1 MAALV
6 YLRVFAL
13 LLAAAL
19 ITGITK
25 ALLKRILNSVKF
37 RTSFFLTLSLT
48 VFLSLASSFSL
59 EAASR
64 QFQIEDL
71 RIEGLQRVSP
81 GTVFSELPLQ
91 TDEPIAFEQIT
102 KATKQL
108 YATGLFDDVAVYE
121 DKDQLV
127 LRVKE
132 RPTLQ
137 KLEIEGNKKVSSDDL
152 TKGLS
157 QAGLEEGQIFQR
169 STLDQIKLEL
179 ERMYHAQGR
188 YNAKITSQVEEL
200 PRNRVSVKIT
210 IAEGSVAAIRRIN
223 LVGNHH
229 YTNKKLLSLFEL
241 NQTKG
246 WTLFSSADQYSRE
259 KLGGDLERLK
269 SWYLDNGYLRFNV
282 ESTQVSISPDK
293 QDIFITI
300 NIFEG
305 DQYKVSE
312 VELAGELILEE
323 EQLLPFVRLKAGDVF
338 SRGAMTSSSES
349 IRSRLGIEGYTFA
362 EVNGRPEI
370 DDEKKEVK
378 LTFLVDPG
386 RRNYIRKIN
395 FNGNISTKDEVLRRE
410 MLQLEGA
417 SANTD
422 LIQQSKQQ
430 LERLGFFSSVN
441 IETQPNAGS
450 PDLIDVNYT
459 VEEQPSGSVSASVGY
474 SQASGVVY
482 GAALSQNNFLGTGNI
497 VSLGANRS
505 DFRTSYNFSYLN
517 PYYTID
523 GVSRGFNLF
532 YRETDF
538 KDEDYG
544 ISSYATDAYGAN
556 VTYGYPISRN
566 SRLSLS
572 LGFDN
577 TNIKAEKFNNVII
590 LDEIWAFEALYG
602 LEFFNYKLTGRW
614 TRNLL
619 NRGILATGG
628 SYQSFS
634 LELATP
640 GSDYEFFKAN
650 YRGQKYFRLADS
662 WSLKFKTDLGYGDGL
677 GSKYGQLPFYEHYYS
692 GGLSSVRG
700 YRSNSLGQ
708 RSTQTIDRTSQDST
722 SQKTTNALGGNML
735 IEGSAEL
742 IFPLPFIEDQR
753 SMQTSLFIDGGSV
766 YSTKCMTGHTQCVK
780 GVELS
785 DLRYSAGISLTWL
798 TAIGPLAFS
807 IAQPLNDGPDDRTEF
822 FQFSL
827 GQTF

>member
-1 MAALV
+1 MKLRNSIFFTQCLLLV
-6 YLRVFAL
+6 FTLISGAN
-13 LLAAAL
+13 LAAAD
-19 ITGITK
+19 
-25 ALLKRILNSVKF
+25 
-37 RTSFFLTLSLT
+37 RT
-48 VFLSLASSFSL
+48 
-59 EAASR
+59 
-64 QFQIEDL
+64 FQMEDL

-91 TDEPIAFEQIT
+91 TNEPISLMQIT
-102 KATKQL
+102 QATKQL
-108 YATGLFDDVAVYE
+108 FATGLFDDVAVYE
-121 DKDQLV
+121 DNNQLV
-127 LRVKE
+127 LKVKE

-137 KLEIEGNKKVSSDDL
+137 KLKIEGNKKVSTEDL
-152 TKGLS
+152 TKGLT

-169 STLDQIKLEL
+169 STLDKIKLEL

-188 YNAKITSQVEEL
+188 YNAKITSEVETL
-200 PRNRVSVKIT
+200 PRNRVAVKIT

-223 LVGNHH
+223 LVGNHN
-229 YTNKKLLSLFEL
+229 YSNKELLKNFEL
-241 NQTKG
+241 NQTQG

-259 KLGGDLERLK
+259 KLGGDLERLR
-269 SWYLDNGYLRFNV
+269 SWYLDKGYLRFNV
-282 ESTQVSISPDK
+282 ESTQVSISPNK
-293 QDIFITI
+293 QDIFITV
-300 NIFEG
+300 NVFEG

-323 EQLLPFVRLKAGDVF
+323 AQLASLIRLTAGDVF
-338 SRGAMTSSSES
+338 SRSAMTASSEG

-362 EVNGRPEI
+362 EVNGRPDI

-386 RRNYIRKIN
+386 RRSYVRRIN
-395 FNGNISTKDEVLRRE
+395 FNGNISTKDDVLRRE
-410 MLQLEGA
+410 MIQLEGA

-441 IETQPNAGS
+441 VETQPIAGS

-459 VEEQPSGSVSASVGY
+459 VEEQPSGSISASVGY
-474 SQASGVVY
+474 SQSSGVVF

-505 DFRTSYNFSYLN
+505 DYRTSYNFSYLN

-523 GVSRGFNLF
+523 GVSRGFNMF

-538 KDEDYG
+538 KNEDYG
-544 ISSYATDAYGAN
+544 ISSYATDAYGFN
-556 VTYGYPISRN
+556 VTYGYPISRF

-577 TNIKAEKFNNVII
+577 TNVKAERLVASDFILLDDIRAFN
-590 LDEIWAFEALYG
+590 ALHG

-614 TRNLL
+614 TKNQL
-619 NRGILATGG
+619 NRGILASAG

-634 LELATP
+634 LEVATP

-650 YRGQKYFRLADS
+650 YRGQKYFPLADS
-662 WSLKFKTDLGYGDGL
+662 WSLKFKTDLGYGGGL
-677 GSKYGQLPFYEHYYS
+677 SSQYNQLPFYENYFS

-708 RSTQTIDRTSQDST
+708 RSTQTDGLGGNTRE
-722 SQKTTNALGGNML
+722 TTNALGGNVL

-753 SMQTSLFIDGGSV
+753 SMQTSFFIDGGNV
-766 YSTKCMTGHTQCVK
+766 FSTQCTTGHTSCIN
-780 GVELS
+780 GIELD
-785 DLRYSAGISLTWL
+785 DLRYSAGVSLTWL

-807 IAQPLNDGPDDRTEF
+807 IAKPLNDGPKDRTEF

>member
-1 MAALV
+1 MKYLV
-6 YLRVFAL
+6 F
-13 LLAAAL
+13 
-19 ITGITK
+19 
-25 ALLKRILNSVKF
+25 
-37 RTSFFLTLSLT
+37 
-48 VFLSLASSFSL
+48 SLAFVSCFSL
-59 EAASR
+59 QAAEV
-64 QFQIEDL
+64 FQIEDL

-81 GTVFSELPLQ
+81 GTVFSQLPLQ
-91 TDEPIAFEQIT
+91 TDEPISLEQIT
-102 KATKQL
+102 QASKQL
-108 YATGLFDDVAVYE
+108 FTTGLFDDVAVYTE
-121 DKDQLV
+121 KEQLI

-137 KLEIEGNKKVSSDDL
+137 KLEIEGNKKVSSEDL

-188 YNAKITSQVEEL
+188 YSAKITSEVEEL
-200 PRNRVSVKIT
+200 PRNRVAIKIK
-210 IAEGSVAAIRRIN
+210 INEGSVAAIRRIN
-223 LVGNHH
+223 LVGNQN
-229 YTNKKLLSLFEL
+229 YSNQELLKHFEL
-241 NQTKG
+241 NETKG
-246 WTLFSSADQYSRE
+246 WTLFNSADQYSRE
-259 KLGGDLERLK
+259 KLAGDLESLR
-269 SWYLDNGYLRFNV
+269 SWYLDNGYLRFNI
-282 ESTQVSISPDK
+282 ESTQVSISPNR

-300 NIFEG
+300 NVFEG
-305 DQYKVSE
+305 DQYKVSD

-323 EQLLPFVRLKAGDVF
+323 EQLNPYIFLKSGDTF
-338 SRGAMTSSSES
+338 SRSAMTASSEGV
-349 IRSRLGIEGYTFA
+349 RRRLGIEGYTFA
-362 EVNGRPEI
+362 EVNGRPDI
-370 DDEKKEVK
+370 DDDKKEVK
-378 LTFLVDPG
+378 LIFLVDPG
-386 RRNYIRKIN
+386 RRSYVRKIN
-395 FNGNISTKDEVLRRE
+395 FAGNISTKDEVLRRE

-422 LIQQSKQQ
+422 LIKQSKEQ
-430 LERLGFFSSVN
+430 LDRLGFFSSVN
-441 IETQPNAGS
+441 VENQPSATN

-459 VEEQPSGSVSASVGY
+459 VEEQPSGSISASVGY
-474 SQASGVVY
+474 SQSSGVVY

-497 VSLGANRS
+497 VSFGANRS

-538 KDEDYG
+538 DEDYG

-577 TNIKAEKFNNVII
+577 TTVQAEKYQNII
-590 LDEIWAFEALYG
+590 LLDDIRAFNEEHG
-602 LEFFNYKLTGRW
+602 LEFFNYRVTGRW

-619 NRGILATGG
+619 NRGILATNG

-634 LELATP
+634 LELAAP
-640 GSDYEFFKAN
+640 GSDYQFYKAN
-650 YRGQKYFRLADS
+650 YRGQKYFKLADN
-662 WSLKFKTDLGYGDGL
+662 WSLKFRTDLGYGDGL
-677 GSKYGQLPFYEHYYS
+677 GSEYKQLPFYENYFS

-708 RSTQTIDRTSQDST
+708 RSTQTFNGVQSKTS
-722 SQKTTNALGGNML
+722 NALGGNILM
-735 IEGSAEL
+735 EGSAEL

-753 SMQTSLFIDGGSV
+753 SMQTSLFLDGGSV
-766 YSTKCMTGHTQCVK
+766 YTSRCFSNNPSCTK
-780 GVELS
+780 GVDLDE
-785 DLRYSAGISLTWL
+785 LRYSVGISLTWL

-807 IAQPLNDGPDDRTEF
+807 IAEPLNDGPDDRTEF

>member
-1 MAALV
+1 M
-6 YLRVFAL
+6 
-13 LLAAAL
+13 
-19 ITGITK
+19 
-25 ALLKRILNSVKF
+25 KF
-37 RTSFFLTLSLT
+37 RTSIFLTPCLVL
-48 VFLSLASSFSL
+48 LLALVSMSAPSL
-59 EAASR
+59 EAANR
-64 QFQIEDL
+64 TFQIEDL

-91 TDEPIAFEQIT
+91 TNDPVALEQIT

-108 YATGLFDDVAVYE
+108 FATGLFDDVAVYE
-121 DKDQLV
+121 DANQLV
-127 LRVKE
+127 IKVKE

-137 KLEIEGNKKVSSDDL
+137 TLKIEGNKKVSTEDL

-169 STLDQIKLEL
+169 STLDKIKLEL

-188 YNAKITSQVEEL
+188 YNAKITSEVETL
-200 PRNRVSVKIT
+200 PRNRVAIKISIT
-210 IAEGSVAAIRRIN
+210 EGSVAAIRRIN
-223 LVGNHH
+223 IVGNTN
-229 YTNKKLLSLFEL
+229 YTNKQLLKHFEL
-241 NQTKG
+241 NETKG

-259 KLGGDLERLK
+259 KLGGDLERLR

-282 ESTQVSISPDK
+282 ESTQVSISPNK
-293 QDIFITI
+293 QDIFVTV
-300 NIFEG
+300 NVFEG
-305 DQYKVSE
+305 DQYKVSG
-312 VELAGELILEE
+312 VALAGELILEE
-323 EQLLPFVRLKAGDVF
+323 EELLPLIRLKAGDVF
-338 SRGAMTSSSES
+338 SRSAMTASSES
-349 IRSRLGIEGYTFA
+349 LRSRLGIEGYTFA
-362 EVNGRPEI
+362 EVNGRPDV
-370 DDEKKEVK
+370 DDQQKEVK

-386 RRNYIRKIN
+386 RRSYVRRIN

-410 MLQLEGA
+410 MIQLEGA

-441 IETQPNAGS
+441 VETQPIAGS

-459 VEEQPSGSVSASVGY
+459 VEEQPSGSISASVGY
-474 SQASGVVY
+474 SQSSGVVF
-482 GAALSQNNFLGTGNI
+482 GAALSQNNFLGTGNV

-505 DFRTSYNFSYLN
+505 DYRTSYNFSYLN

-538 KDEDYG
+538 KNEDYG

-556 VTYGYPISRN
+556 VTYGYPISRF

-577 TNIKAEKFNNVII
+577 THVKAETVPGSEFILLDDIRAFNE
-590 LDEIWAFEALYG
+590 LHG

-614 TRNLL
+614 TRNKL
-619 NRGILATGG
+619 NRGILATAGN
-628 SYQSFS
+628 YQSFS
-634 LELATP
+634 LEIATP

-650 YRGQKYFRLADS
+650 YRGQKYFTLTDS
-662 WSLKFKTDLGYGDGL
+662 WSLKFKTDLGYGDGI
-677 GSKYGQLPFYEHYYS
+677 GSKYSQLPFYENYFA

-708 RSTQTIDRTSQDST
+708 RSTQTEGVGGNKRE
-722 SQKTTNALGGNML
+722 TTNALGGNVL

-753 SMQTSLFIDGGSV
+753 SMQTSLFIDAGSV
-766 YSTKCMTGHTQCVK
+766 FSTHCVTGHTDCVK
-780 GVELS
+780 GVEL
-785 DLRYSAGISLTWL
+785 DELRYSAGVSLTWL

-807 IAQPLNDGPDDRTEF
+807 IAQPLNDGPKDRTEF

>member
-1 MAALV
+1 M
-6 YLRVFAL
+6 
-13 LLAAAL
+13 
-19 ITGITK
+19 
-25 ALLKRILNSVKF
+25 KF
-37 RTSFFLTLSLT
+37 RNPIFSIQCFAFYLFVITCF
-48 VFLSLASSFSL
+48 SSQAV
-59 EAASR
+59 AAS
-64 QFQIEDL
+64 FQIEDL

-91 TDEPIAFEQIT
+91 TDEPITLEQIT
-102 KATKQL
+102 LASKQL
-108 YATGLFDDVAVYE
+108 FATGLFDDLAVYE
-121 DKDQLV
+121 DGEQLV

-137 KLEIEGNKKVSSDDL
+137 KLEIEGNKKVSTEDL

-188 YNAKITSQVEEL
+188 YSAKITSEVEEL
-200 PRNRVSVKIT
+200 PRNRVAIKIS
-210 IAEGSVAAIRRIN
+210 INEGGVAAIRRIN
-223 LVGNHH
+223 LVGNQN
-229 YTNKKLLSLFEL
+229 YSNKTLLKHFEL
-241 NQTKG
+241 NETKG
-246 WTLFSSADQYSRE
+246 WSLFSSADQYSRE
-259 KLGGDLERLK
+259 KLSGDLERLR
-269 SWYLDNGYLRFNV
+269 SWYLDNGYLRFNI
-282 ESTQVSISPDK
+282 ESTQVSISPNR
-293 QDIFITI
+293 QDIFITV
-300 NIFEG
+300 NVFEG

-323 EQLLPFVRLKAGDVF
+323 PQLKPFIFLKAGDTF
-338 SRGAMTSSSES
+338 SRSAMTASSEG

-362 EVNGRPEI
+362 EVNGRPDI
-370 DDEKKEVK
+370 DDDKKEVK
-378 LTFLVDPG
+378 LIFLVDPG
-386 RRNYIRKIN
+386 RRSYVRKIN
-395 FNGNISTKDEVLRRE
+395 FAGNISTKDEVLRRE

-422 LIQQSKQQ
+422 LIKQSKEQ
-430 LERLGFFSSVN
+430 LDRLGFFSSVN
-441 IETQPNAGS
+441 VENQPSATN

-459 VEEQPSGSVSASVGY
+459 VEEQPSGSISASIGY
-474 SQASGVVY
+474 SQSSGVVY

-497 VSLGANRS
+497 VSFGANRS

-538 KDEDYG
+538 DEDYG

-577 TNIKAEKFNNVII
+577 TTVQAETYNNSI
-590 LDEIWAFEALYG
+590 LLDDIRAFDALYG
-602 LEFFNYKLTGRW
+602 LEFLNYKVTGRW

-619 NRGILATGG
+619 NRGILATNG
-628 SYQSFS
+628 SYQSLS
-634 LELATP
+634 LEVATP
-640 GSDYEFFKAN
+640 GSDYQFFKSN
-650 YRGQKYFRLADS
+650 YRGQKYFKLADS

-677 GSKYGQLPFYEHYYS
+677 SSEYNQLPFYESYFS

-708 RSTQTIDRTSQDST
+708 RSTQTLNGVQSETSS
-722 SQKTTNALGGNML
+722 ALGGNVL
-735 IEGSAEL
+735 VEGSAEL

-753 SMQTSLFIDGGSV
+753 SMQTSLFFDAGNV
-766 YSTKCMTGHTQCVK
+766 YTTKCIASHTSCTE
-780 GVELS
+780 GVDLDE
-785 DLRYSAGISLTWL
+785 LRYSVGISLTWL

-807 IAQPLNDGPDDRTEF
+807 IAEPLNDKANDTTEF

>member
-1 MAALV
+1 M
-6 YLRVFAL
+6 
-13 LLAAAL
+13 
-19 ITGITK
+19 
-25 ALLKRILNSVKF
+25 KF
-37 RTSFFLTLSLT
+37 RNPIFLIQYSVFFLI
-48 VFLSLASSFSL
+48 LASSFNL
-59 EAASR
+59 QAATDS
-64 QFQIEDL
+64 FQIEDL

-81 GTVFSELPLQ
+81 GTVFAELPLQ
-91 TDEPIAFEQIT
+91 TDEPITLEEIT
-102 KATKQL
+102 KASKQL
-108 YATGLFDDVAVYE
+108 FSTGLFDDVAVYE
-121 DKDQLV
+121 DNEQLV

-137 KLEIEGNKKVSSDDL
+137 KLEIEGNKKVSTEDL

-169 STLDQIKLEL
+169 ATLDQIKLEL

-188 YNAKITSQVEEL
+188 YSAKITSEVEEL
-200 PRNRVSVKIT
+200 PRNRVAIKIT
-210 IAEGSVAAIRRIN
+210 ISEGSVAAIRRIN
-223 LVGNHH
+223 IVGNKS
-229 YTNKKLLSLFEL
+229 YSNKELLKHFEL
-241 NQTKG
+241 KETKG

-259 KLGGDLERLK
+259 KLSGDLERLR
-269 SWYLDNGYLRFNV
+269 SWYLDNGYLRFNI
-282 ESTQVSISPDK
+282 ESTQVSISPNR
-293 QDIFITI
+293 QDVFITV
-300 NIFEG
+300 NVFEG
-305 DQYKVSE
+305 DQYKVSD

-323 EQLLPFVRLKAGDVF
+323 EQLTPFIFLKAGDTF
-338 SRGAMTSSSES
+338 SRSAMTASSEG

-362 EVNGRPEI
+362 EVNGRPDI

-378 LTFLVDPG
+378 LIFLVDPG
-386 RRNYIRKIN
+386 RRSYVRKIN
-395 FNGNISTKDEVLRRE
+395 FTGNISTKDEVLRRE

-422 LIQQSKQQ
+422 LIKQSKER

-441 IETQPNAGS
+441 VENQPSATN

-459 VEEQPSGSVSASVGY
+459 VEEQPSGSISASVGY
-474 SQASGVVY
+474 SQSSGVVY
-482 GAALSQNNFLGTGNI
+482 GASLSQNNFLGTGNV
-497 VSLGANRS
+497 VSFGANRS
-505 DFRTSYNFSYLN
+505 DYRTSYNFSYLN
-517 PYYTID
+517 PYYTLD
-523 GVSRGFNLF
+523 GISRGFNLF

-538 KDEDYG
+538 DEDYG

-556 VTYGYPISRN
+556 VTYGYPVSRN

-577 TNIKAEKFNNVII
+577 TTIQAEKYNDII
-590 LDEIWAFEALYG
+590 LLDDIRAFNDAYG
-602 LEFFNYKLTGRW
+602 LEFFNYKITGRW

-619 NRGILATGG
+619 NRGILATDG

-634 LELATP
+634 LEFATP
-640 GSDYEFFKAN
+640 GSDYQFFKSN
-650 YRGQKYFRLADS
+650 YRGQKYFKLTDS
-662 WSLKFKTDLGYGDGL
+662 WSLKFRTDLGYGDGM
-677 GSKYGQLPFYEHYYS
+677 GSKFNQLPFYENYFS

-708 RSTQTIDRTSQDST
+708 RSTQTYYGVQSKTS
-722 SQKTTNALGGNML
+722 NALGGNIL

-753 SMQTSLFIDGGSV
+753 SMQTSLFLDGGSV
-766 YSTKCMTGHTQCVK
+766 YTSKC
-780 GVELS
+780 LS
-785 DLRYSAGISLTWL
+785 GNSSCIEGIDLGELRYSVGVSLTWL

-807 IAQPLNDGPDDRTEF
+807 IAEPLNDGPDDRTEF

>member
-1 MAALV
+1 MKLRNSIFFTQCLLLV
-6 YLRVFAL
+6 FTLISGAN
-13 LLAAAL
+13 LAAAD
-19 ITGITK
+19 
-25 ALLKRILNSVKF
+25 
-37 RTSFFLTLSLT
+37 RT
-48 VFLSLASSFSL
+48 
-59 EAASR
+59 
-64 QFQIEDL
+64 FQMEDL

-91 TDEPIAFEQIT
+91 TNEPISLMQIT
-102 KATKQL
+102 QATKQL
-108 YATGLFDDVAVYE
+108 FATGLFDDVAVYE
-121 DKDQLV
+121 DNNQLV
-127 LRVKE
+127 LKVKE

-137 KLEIEGNKKVSSDDL
+137 KLKIEGNKKVSTEDL
-152 TKGLS
+152 TKGLT

-169 STLDQIKLEL
+169 STLDKIKLEL

-188 YNAKITSQVEEL
+188 YNAKITSEVETL
-200 PRNRVSVKIT
+200 PRNRVAVKIT

-223 LVGNHH
+223 LVGNHN
-229 YTNKKLLSLFEL
+229 YSNKELLKNFEL
-241 NQTKG
+241 NQTQG

-259 KLGGDLERLK
+259 KLGGDLERLR
-269 SWYLDNGYLRFNV
+269 SWYLDKGYLRFNV

-293 QDIFITI
+293 QDIFITV
-300 NIFEG
+300 NVFEG

-323 EQLLPFVRLKAGDVF
+323 EQLTSLIRLTAGDVF
-338 SRGAMTSSSES
+338 SRSAMTASSEG

-362 EVNGRPEI
+362 EVNGRPDI

-386 RRNYIRKIN
+386 RRSYVRRIN
-395 FNGNISTKDEVLRRE
+395 FNGNISTKDDVLRRE
-410 MLQLEGA
+410 MIQLEGA

-441 IETQPNAGS
+441 VETQPIAGK

-459 VEEQPSGSVSASVGY
+459 VEEQPSGSISASVGY
-474 SQASGVVY
+474 SQSSGVVF

-505 DFRTSYNFSYLN
+505 DYRTSYNFSYLN

-523 GVSRGFNLF
+523 GVSRGFNMF

-538 KDEDYG
+538 KNEDYG
-544 ISSYATDAYGAN
+544 ISSYATDAYGFN
-556 VTYGYPISRN
+556 VTYGYPISRF

-577 TNIKAEKFNNVII
+577 TNVKAERLVASDFILLDDIRAFN
-590 LDEIWAFEALYG
+590 ALHG

-614 TRNLL
+614 TKNQL
-619 NRGILATGG
+619 NRGILASAG
-628 SYQSFS
+628 SYQSLS
-634 LELATP
+634 LEVATP

-650 YRGQKYFRLADS
+650 YRGQKYFPLADS
-662 WSLKFKTDLGYGDGL
+662 WSLKFKTDLGYGGGL
-677 GSKYGQLPFYEHYYS
+677 SSQYNQLPFYENYFS

-708 RSTQTIDRTSQDST
+708 RSTQTDGLGGNTRE
-722 SQKTTNALGGNML
+722 TTNALGGNVL

-753 SMQTSLFIDGGSV
+753 SMQTSFFIDGGNVFS
-766 YSTKCMTGHTQCVK
+766 TQCVPGHNSCIK
-780 GVELS
+780 GIEL
-785 DLRYSAGISLTWL
+785 DDMRYSAGVSLTWL

-807 IAQPLNDGPDDRTEF
+807 IAQPLNDGPKDRTEF

>member
-1 MAALV
+1 M
-6 YLRVFAL
+6 
-13 LLAAAL
+13 
-19 ITGITK
+19 
-25 ALLKRILNSVKF
+25 KF
-37 RTSFFLTLSLT
+37 RNPLTLTLSLL
-48 VFLSLASSFSL
+48 VFLSLIASTHL
-59 EAASR
+59 AAAQTR
-64 QFQIEDL
+64 FQIEDL

-81 GTVFSELPLQ
+81 GTVFSELSLQ
-91 TDEPIAFEQIT
+91 TDQPITLEQIT
-102 KATKQL
+102 QASKQL
-108 YATGLFDDVAVYE
+108 FATGLFNDVAVYE

-137 KLEIEGNKKVSSDDL
+137 KLNIEGNKKVSSEDL

-188 YNAKITSQVEEL
+188 YNAKIVSEVEEL
-200 PRNRVSVKIT
+200 PRNRVVVKIT
-210 IAEGSVAAIRRIN
+210 ITEGSVAAIRRIN
-223 LVGNHH
+223 LVGNHR
-229 YTNKKLLSLFEL
+229 YTNKQLLKNFEL

-259 KLGGDLERLK
+259 KLSGDLERLK
-269 SWYLDNGYLRFNV
+269 SWYLDNGYLRFTI

-293 QDIFITI
+293 QDIFITV
-300 NIFEG
+300 NLSEG
-305 DQYKVSE
+305 EEYQVSGL
-312 VELAGELILEE
+312 ELAGELILEE
-323 EQLLPFVRLKAGDVF
+323 EQLTPLIRLQAGDVF
-338 SRGAMTSSSES
+338 SRSAMTASSEN
-349 IRSRLGIEGYTFA
+349 IRNRLGVEGYTFA

-370 DDEKKEVK
+370 DDEKREVK

-386 RRNYIRKIN
+386 RRSYVRKIN
-395 FNGNISTKDEVLRRE
+395 FNGNLSTQDEVLRRE

-417 SANTD
+417 SANTN

-441 IETQPNAGS
+441 VETQPVAGN

-459 VEEQPSGSVSASVGY
+459 VEEQPSGSISASIGY

-538 KDEDYG
+538 KNEDYG

-556 VTYGYPISRN
+556 VTYGYPITKN

-577 TNIKAEKFNNVII
+577 TRVKAQEFNNII
-590 LDEIWAFEALYG
+590 LLDDIRAFEALHG
-602 LEFFNYKLTGRW
+602 LDFFNYKLTGRW

-619 NRGILATGG
+619 NRGILATDG

-640 GSDYEFFKAN
+640 GSDYEFFKTN
-650 YRGQKYFRLADS
+650 YRGQKYFRLADA
-662 WSLKFKTDLGYGDGL
+662 WSLKFKTDLGYGDGM
-677 GSKYGQLPFYEHYYS
+677 GSDYAQLPFYENYYS

-708 RSTQTIDRTSQDST
+708 RSTQTVNGE
-722 SQKTTNALGGNML
+722 SQKTTNALGGNLL
-735 IEGSAEL
+735 IEGSVEL
-742 IFPLPFIEDQR
+742 IFPLPFIDDQR
-753 SMQTSLFIDGGSV
+753 SLQTSLFVDGGSV
-766 YSTKCMTGHTQCVK
+766 YSTRCISGHNSCVK
-780 GVELS
+780 GVELG
-785 DLRYSAGISLTWL
+785 DLRYSAGLSLTWL

-807 IAQPLNDGPDDRTEF
+807 IAQPINDGPEDRTEF

>member
-1 MAALV
+1 M
-6 YLRVFAL
+6 
-13 LLAAAL
+13 LAAAFKQQ
-19 ITGITK
+19 GY
-25 ALLKRILNSVKF
+25 APQKRILNSVKF
-37 RTSFFLTLSLT
+37 RNSIFFTQCFILI
-48 VFLSLASSFSL
+48 LATFGWVNL

-91 TDEPIAFEQIT
+91 TDEPLTLDQIT

-108 YATGLFDDVAVYE
+108 FATGLFDDVAVYE
-121 DKDQLV
+121 DNNQLI

-137 KLEIEGNKKVSSDDL
+137 KLTLEGNKKVSTEDL

-188 YNAKITSQVEEL
+188 YNAKITSQVEDL
-200 PRNRVSVKIT
+200 PRNRVTIKIT
-210 IAEGSVAAIRRIN
+210 IEEGSVAAIRRIN
-223 LVGNHH
+223 VVGNQHFS
-229 YTNKKLLSLFEL
+229 NERLLKLFEL
-241 NQTKG
+241 NETKS

-259 KLGGDLERLK
+259 KLSGDLERLR
-269 SWYLDNGYLRFNV
+269 SWYLDKGYLRFNV
-282 ESTQVSISPDK
+282 ESTQVSISPNK
-293 QDIFITI
+293 QDIFVTV
-300 NIFEG
+300 NVFEG
-305 DQYKVSE
+305 DEYKVSE
-312 VELAGELILEE
+312 VELAGDLILEE

-338 SRGAMTSSSES
+338 SRSAMTASSEG

-370 DDEKKEVK
+370 DDDKKLVK
-378 LTFLVDPG
+378 LIFLVDPG
-386 RRNYIRKIN
+386 KRSYIRNIN
-395 FNGNISTKDEVLRRE
+395 FNGNISTQDEVLRRE

-441 IETQPNAGS
+441 VETQPVAGS

-459 VEEQPSGSVSASVGY
+459 VEEQPSGSISASVGY

-577 TNIKAEKFNNVII
+577 TNIKAEKSKNFI
-590 LDEIWAFEALYG
+590 LLDDIRAFEALYG

-619 NRGILATGG
+619 NRGILATNG

-634 LELATP
+634 LEIATP
-640 GSDYEFFKAN
+640 GSDYQFFKAN

-662 WSLKFKTDLGYGDGL
+662 WSVKFKTDLGYGDGL
-677 GSKYGQLPFYEHYYS
+677 GSDYSRLPFYENYFS

-708 RSTQTIDRTSQDST
+708 RSTQSDQE
-722 SQKTTNALGGNML
+722 TTNALGGNLL

-753 SMQTSLFIDGGSV
+753 SLQTSLFVDTGSV
-766 YSTKCMTGHTQCVK
+766 YTTKCTAGHNSCIE
-780 GVELS
+780 GVDFSE
-785 DLRYSAGISLTWL
+785 LRYSAGISLTWL

-807 IAQPLNDGPDDRTEF
+807 IAQPLNDGPKDRTEF

>member
-1 MAALV
+1 M
-6 YLRVFAL
+6 
-13 LLAAAL
+13 
-19 ITGITK
+19 
-25 ALLKRILNSVKF
+25 KF
-37 RTSFFLTLSLT
+37 RNSIFFTACLAILLTWANSFN
-48 VFLSLASSFSL
+48 L

-64 QFQIEDL
+64 SFHIEDL

-91 TDEPIAFEQIT
+91 TDEPIVLEQIT
-102 KATKQL
+102 KASKQL
-108 YATGLFDDVAVYE
+108 FATGLFDDVAVYE

-137 KLEIEGNKKVSSDDL
+137 KLQIEGNKKVSSEDL

-188 YNAKITSQVEEL
+188 YNAKITSEVEEL
-200 PRNRVSVKIT
+200 PRNRVTVKIT
-210 IAEGSVAAIRRIN
+210 ITEGSVASIRRIN
-223 LVGNHH
+223 LVGNQS
-229 YTNKKLLSLFEL
+229 YTNQQLLKHFEL
-241 NQTKG
+241 NETKG

-259 KLGGDLERLK
+259 KLGGDLERLR

-293 QDIFITI
+293 QDIFITV

-323 EQLLPFVRLKAGDVF
+323 EQLIPYIRLKVGDVF
-338 SRGAMTSSSES
+338 SRSAMTASSEN

-362 EVNGRPEI
+362 EVNGRPDI

-386 RRNYIRKIN
+386 RRSYVRRIN
-395 FNGNISTKDEVLRRE
+395 FHGNISTQDEVLRRE
-410 MLQLEGA
+410 MVQLEGA

-422 LIQQSKQQ
+422 LIQRSKEQ

-441 IETQPNAGS
+441 VETQPISTN

-459 VEEQPSGSVSASVGY
+459 VEEQPSGSISASVGY

-517 PYYTID
+517 PYYTI
-523 GVSRGFNLF
+523 GGISRGFNLF

-538 KDEDYG
+538 KKEDYG

-577 TNIKAEKFNNVII
+577 TDVHAEKFN
-590 LDEIWAFEALYG
+590 DEIRLDDIRAFEKLYG
-602 LEFFNYKLTGRW
+602 LDFFNYKVTGRW
-614 TRNLL
+614 TRNQL
-619 NRGILATGG
+619 NRGILATAG
-628 SYQSFS
+628 SYQSLS
-634 LELATP
+634 LELAVP
-640 GSDYEFFKAN
+640 GSDYEFYKAN
-650 YRGQKYFRLADS
+650 YRAQKYFRLADS

-677 GSKYGQLPFYEHYYS
+677 GSKYDQLPFYESYYA

-700 YRSNSLGQ
+700 YRSNDIGQ
-708 RSTQTIDRTSQDST
+708 RSSQTIGSNTSKT
-722 SQKTTNALGGNML
+722 SNALGGNVL

-753 SMQTSLFIDGGSV
+753 SMQTSLFVDAGSV
-766 YSTKCMTGHTQCVK
+766 YTTKCIASNNSCIEGI
-780 GVELS
+780 EL
-785 DLRYSAGISLTWL
+785 DELRYTAGISLTWL

-807 IAQPLNDGPDDRTEF
+807 IAQPLNANSEDKERTEF

>member
-1 MAALV
+1 M
-6 YLRVFAL
+6 
-13 LLAAAL
+13 
-19 ITGITK
+19 
-25 ALLKRILNSVKF
+25 KF
-37 RTSFFLTLSLT
+37 RTSTFLTPSQVLLLAL
-48 VFLSLASSFSL
+48 VFLLALVNAASL
-59 EAASR
+59 EAANR
-64 QFQIEDL
+64 TFQMEDL

-91 TDEPIAFEQIT
+91 TNEPIALEQIT

-108 YATGLFDDVAVYE
+108 FATGLFDDVAVYE
-121 DKDQLV
+121 EANQLV
-127 LRVKE
+127 IKVKE

-137 KLEIEGNKKVSSDDL
+137 KLDIEGNKKVSTEDL

-169 STLDQIKLEL
+169 STLDKIKLEL

-188 YNAKITSQVEEL
+188 YNAKITSEVEAL
-200 PRNRVSVKIT
+200 PRNRVAIKISIT
-210 IAEGSVAAIRRIN
+210 EGSVAAIRRIN
-223 LVGNHH
+223 IVGNTQ
-229 YTNKKLLSLFEL
+229 YTNQQLLKSFEL
-241 NQTKG
+241 NETKG

-259 KLGGDLERLK
+259 KLSGDLERLR
-269 SWYLDNGYLRFNV
+269 SWYLDKGYLRFNV

-293 QDIFITI
+293 QDIFVTV
-300 NIFEG
+300 NVFEG
-305 DQYKVSE
+305 DQYKVSG

-323 EQLLPFVRLKAGDVF
+323 DELTPLILLKANDVF
-338 SRGAMTSSSES
+338 SRSAMTASSENM
-349 IRSRLGIEGYTFA
+349 RSRLGVEGYTFA
-362 EVNGRPEI
+362 EINARPEI
-370 DDEKKEVK
+370 DDLKKEVK
-378 LTFLVDPG
+378 LTFFVDPG
-386 RRNYIRKIN
+386 RRSYVRRIN
-395 FNGNISTKDEVLRRE
+395 FNGNTSTKDEVLRRE
-410 MLQLEGA
+410 MIQLEGA

-441 IETQPNAGS
+441 VETQPIAGS
-450 PDLIDVNYT
+450 SDLIDVNYT
-459 VEEQPSGSVSASVGY
+459 VEEQPSGSISASVGY
-474 SQASGVVY
+474 SQSSGVVY
-482 GAALSQNNFLGTGNI
+482 GASLSQNNFLGTGNV

-523 GVSRGFNLF
+523 GISRGFNLF

-538 KDEDYG
+538 NSEDYG

-556 VTYGYPISRN
+556 VTYGYPISRF

-577 TNIKAEKFNNVII
+577 THVQTEKMTGSDFILLDDIRAFN
-590 LDEIWAFEALYG
+590 ALYG
-602 LEFFNYKLTGRW
+602 LDFFNYKLTGRW
-614 TRNLL
+614 TRNKL
-619 NRGILATGG
+619 NRGILATAG
-628 SYQSFS
+628 SYQSLS
-634 LELATP
+634 LEVATP

-650 YRGQKYFRLADS
+650 YRGQKYFTLADN
-662 WSLKFKTDLGYGDGL
+662 WSLKFKTDLGYG
-677 GSKYGQLPFYEHYYS
+677 GSLNSEYNELPFYENYFS

-708 RSTQTIDRTSQDST
+708 RSTQTEGTGGTQ
-722 SQKTTNALGGNML
+722 QETTNALGGNVL

-753 SMQTSLFIDGGSV
+753 SMQTSLFVDAGSV
-766 YSTKCMTGHTQCVK
+766 FMTECITGHNTCTK
-780 GVELS
+780 GVNLDE
-785 DLRYSAGISLTWL
+785 LRYSAGISLTWL

-807 IAQPLNDGPDDRTEF
+807 IAQPLNDGPKDRTEF

>member
-1 MAALV
+1 MK
-6 YLRVFAL
+6 LRNSIFFTQCL
-13 LLAAAL
+13 LLVFTLISGTYVAAAD
-19 ITGITK
+19 
-25 ALLKRILNSVKF
+25 
-37 RTSFFLTLSLT
+37 RT
-48 VFLSLASSFSL
+48 
-59 EAASR
+59 
-64 QFQIEDL
+64 FQMEDL

-91 TDEPIAFEQIT
+91 TNAPISLMQIT
-102 KATKQL
+102 QATKQL
-108 YATGLFDDVAVYE
+108 FATGLFDDVAVYE
-121 DKDQLV
+121 DNNQLV
-127 LRVKE
+127 LKVKE

-137 KLEIEGNKKVSSDDL
+137 KLKIEGNKKVSTEDL
-152 TKGLS
+152 TKGLT

-169 STLDQIKLEL
+169 STLDKIKLEL

-188 YNAKITSQVEEL
+188 YNAKITSEVETL
-200 PRNRVSVKIT
+200 PRNRVAVKIT
-210 IAEGSVAAIRRIN
+210 ITEGSVAAIRRIN
-223 LVGNHH
+223 LVGNHN
-229 YTNKKLLSLFEL
+229 YSNKELLKNFEL
-241 NQTKG
+241 NQTQG

-259 KLGGDLERLK
+259 KLGGDLERLR
-269 SWYLDNGYLRFNV
+269 SWYLDKGYLRFNV
-282 ESTQVSISPDK
+282 ESTQVSISPNK
-293 QDIFITI
+293 QDIFITV
-300 NIFEG
+300 NVFEG

-323 EQLLPFVRLKAGDVF
+323 AQLASLIRLTAGDVF
-338 SRGAMTSSSES
+338 SRSAMTASSEG

-362 EVNGRPEI
+362 EVNGRPDI

-386 RRNYIRKIN
+386 RRSYVRRIN
-395 FNGNISTKDEVLRRE
+395 FNGNISTKDDVLRRE
-410 MLQLEGA
+410 MIQLEGA

-441 IETQPNAGS
+441 VETQPIAGS

-459 VEEQPSGSVSASVGY
+459 VEEQPSGSISASVGY
-474 SQASGVVY
+474 SQSSGVVF

-505 DFRTSYNFSYLN
+505 DYRTSYNFSYLN

-523 GVSRGFNLF
+523 GVSRGFNMF

-538 KDEDYG
+538 KNEDYG
-544 ISSYATDAYGAN
+544 ISSYATDAYGFN
-556 VTYGYPISRN
+556 VTYGYPISRF

-577 TNIKAEKFNNVII
+577 THVKAEKLTGSDFILLDDIRAFN
-590 LDEIWAFEALYG
+590 ALHG

-614 TRNLL
+614 TKNQL
-619 NRGILATGG
+619 NRGILASAGK
-628 SYQSFS
+628 YQSFS
-634 LELATP
+634 LEVATP

-650 YRGQKYFRLADS
+650 YRGQKYFPLADS
-662 WSLKFKTDLGYGDGL
+662 WSLKFKTDLGYGGGL
-677 GSKYGQLPFYEHYYS
+677 SSQYNQLPFYENYFS

-708 RSTQTIDRTSQDST
+708 RSTQTDGLGGNTRE
-722 SQKTTNALGGNML
+722 TTNALGGNVL

-753 SMQTSLFIDGGSV
+753 SMQTSFFIDGGNV
-766 YSTKCMTGHTQCVK
+766 FSTQCTTGHTSCIN
-780 GVELS
+780 GIELD
-785 DLRYSAGISLTWL
+785 DLRYSAGVSLTWL

-807 IAQPLNDGPDDRTEF
+807 IAKPLNDGPKDRTEF